1 MPMKSPKR
9 KRKKNMKNNDIEKLK
24 DQIEYLE
31 AYSNQI
37 EDKFRNLLRGV
48 IDYSLKI
55 LGDRQ
60 RKEIPAYEVLKEL
73 TSIYLSAIEEDS
85 PHNTA
90 EIRMEKPINL
100 R

>member
-31 AYSNQI
+31 AYSKQI

-85 PHNTA
+85 PNNEVSIT
-90 EIRMEKPINL
+90 IEKPINL